1 MKRKEF
7 DLNENQVIDIFK
19 LRQKI
24 RYEDVNT
31 SECFN
36 PDFVNLSKNSEE
48 TSELKASVNQI
59 GLLQPIILAKTD
71 FTENHKLFNWEI
83 ISGMKRHFVCKE
95 LNLKTIFSMKVDTIL
110 SRNDIKKLKLYES
123 YINYKIPSDLITPK
137 VFWLST
143 GIQEVYIS
151 QRSDNFIKDAKIC
164 SEITGIPLSLVKQAI
179 RYAIDSKIVEK
190 YTNSSPIENI

>member
-1 MKRKEF
+1 MKRKEL

-24 RYEDVNT
+24 RYEDVNI

-36 PDFVNLSKNSEE
+36 PDFENLSKNSEE
-48 TSELKASVNQI
+48 TNELKASVNQI
-59 GLLQPIILAKTD
+59 GLIQPIILAKTE

-83 ISGMKRHFVCKE
+83 ISGAKRHFVCKE
-95 LNLKTIFSMKVDTIL
+95 LNIKTIFSMKVDTVL

-137 VFWLST
+137 VVWLST
-143 GIQEVYIS
+143 GIQEVYKS
-151 QRSDNFIKDAKIC
+151 HRSENLTKDAKIC
-164 SEITGIPLSLVKQAI
+164 SEITGIPLSLVIQAI
-179 RYAIDSKIVEK
+179 KYAIDSKIVEK
-190 YTNSSPIENI
+190 YTNSSPIEKI

>member
-36 PDFVNLSKNSEE
+36 PDFENLSKNSEE

-59 GLLQPIILAKTD
+59 GLLQPIILAKTE

-95 LNLKTIFSMKVDTIL
+95 LNIKTIFSMKVDTIL
-110 SRNDIKKLKLYES
+110 SGNDIKKLKLYES
-123 YINYKIPSDLITPK
+123 YINYIIPSDLITPK
-137 VFWLST
+137 VVWLST

-151 QRSDNFIKDAKIC
+151 QRSDNFTKDAKIC
-164 SEITGIPLSLVKQAI
+164 SEITGIPLSLVIEAI
-179 RYAIDSKIVEK
+179 SYAIDSKIVEK
-190 YTNSSPIENI
+190 YTNSSPIEKI

>member
-36 PDFVNLSKNSEE
+36 PDFENLSKNSEE
-48 TSELKASVNQI
+48 TNELKASVNQI

-71 FTENHKLFNWEI
+71 FTENHNLFNWEI
-83 ISGMKRHFVCKE
+83 ISGTKRHFVCKE

-137 VFWLST
+137 VVWLST
-143 GIQEVYIS
+143 GIQEVYKS
-151 QRSDNFIKDAKIC
+151 QRSDNFTKDAKIC
-164 SEITGIPLSLVKQAI
+164 SEITGIPLSLVKKAI

-190 YTNSSPIENI
+190 YKNSSPIEKT

>member
-36 PDFVNLSKNSEE
+36 PDFENLSKNSEE
-48 TSELKASVNQI
+48 TNELKASVNQI

-71 FTENHKLFNWEI
+71 FTENHNLFNWEI
-83 ISGMKRHFVCKE
+83 ISGTKRHFVCKE

-137 VFWLST
+137 VVWFSI
-143 GIQEVYIS
+143 GKVYES
-151 QRSDNFIKDAKIC
+151 QRSDNFSKDAKIC
-164 SEITGIPLSLVKQAI
+164 SEITGIPLSLVIQAI
-179 RYAIDSKIVEK
+179 KYAIDSKIVEK
-190 YTNSSPIENI
+190 YTNSSPIEKI